1 LGPFHFVRGSI
12 YSRGRDGQNVLGG
25 IARDVEHSD
34 LIRGVNI
41 GLKAQNLLALVL
53 SYAFKNKFFRKI
65 CSVSLYN
72 KT

>member
-1 LGPFHFVRGSI
+1 VRGSI

-41 GLKAQNLLALVL
+41 GLKAQNLLALRY
-53 SYAFKNKFFRKI
+53 SW
-65 CSVSLYN
+65 LYR
-72 KT
+72 